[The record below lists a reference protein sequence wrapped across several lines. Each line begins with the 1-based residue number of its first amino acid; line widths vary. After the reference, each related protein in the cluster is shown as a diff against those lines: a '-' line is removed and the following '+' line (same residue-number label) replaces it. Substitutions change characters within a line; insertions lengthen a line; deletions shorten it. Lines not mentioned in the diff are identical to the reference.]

1 MQKQQKTAYGES
13 LAAGDSERYA
23 QAADQP
29 SEETARIL
37 DQLALL
43 RDDKTLSD
51 PSGRLFL
58 ERAIDFL
65 CATLVRHRPTV
76 GALDASAPRR
86 GLATWQVK
94 RVTSYMRDR
103 LDEEIGL
110 DELAS
115 VANLSRFHF
124 CTAFRMATGNTPLEW
139 LTHERMARAKALL
152 ADPRLRITEVALA
165 VGYATPSAFTAVFRK
180 VVGQTPTEFRR
191 RL

>member
-1 MQKQQKTAYGES
+1 MHEEQKARDGEVI
-13 LAAGDSERYA
+13 AVARSEEQGFVA
-23 QAADQP
+23 HPP
-29 SEETARIL
+29 SEEAARIL

-43 RDDKTLSD
+43 RDDGAESD

-65 CATLVRHRPTV
+65 CTKLVCHRPTL
-76 GALDASAPRR
+76 GALDASVPRR

-115 VANLSRFHF
+115 LANLSRYHF
-124 CTAFRMATGNTPLEW
+124 CTAFRRAT
-139 LTHERMARAKALL
+139 
-152 ADPRLRITEVALA
+152 
-165 VGYATPSAFTAVFRK
+165 
-180 VVGQTPTEFRR
+180 GQTPYE
-191 RL
+191 